1 MAEETL
7 FMLYALLMGIFITFV
22 YDLFRI
28 LRRVIPHNIFWISV
42 EDLAFWGFSAVE
54 VFLLMYHVSNGTL
67 RWFAVLGALLGMFL
81 YSKTLSKF
89 LVKYISLLLGKLLK
103 IIGKVLRFVFKPVT
117 LAAGAAKRTA
127 GKAAYTVARGKLQW
141 NCNKTILNFTKKRL
155 TAVKKVI
162 TMIICKK

>member
-22 YDLFRI
+22 YDLLRI

-42 EDLAFWGFSAVE
+42 EDLVFWGFSAVE

-81 YSKTLSKF
+81 YTKTLSRF

-103 IIGKVLRFVFKPVT
+103 IIGKVLSLLFRPVT
-117 LAAGAAKRTA
+117 LAASAAKRAA
-127 GKAAYTVARGKLQW
+127 GKAAHTAAHG
-141 NCNKTILNFTKKRL
+141 KTIFNFTKKRL
-155 TAVKKVI
+155 TVVKKVF
-162 TMIICKK
+162 TMIVCKK

>member
-22 YDLFRI
+22 YDLLRI

-42 EDLAFWGFSAVE
+42 EDLVFWGFCAVE

-81 YSKTLSKF
+81 YTKMLSRF
-89 LVKYISLLLGKLLK
+89 LVKYISMLLGKLLK
-103 IIGKVLRFVFKPVT
+103 IIGRVLSLLFRPVT
-117 LAAGAAKRTA
+117 WAASAAKRTA
-127 GKAAYTVARGKLQW
+127 GKAANTAARG
-141 NCNKTILNFTKKRL
+141 NKTIFNFTKKRL
-155 TAVKKVI
+155 TAMKKVL
-162 TMIICKK
+162 TMVICKR

>member
-22 YDLFRI
+22 YDLLRI

-42 EDLAFWGFSAVE
+42 EDLVFWGFSAVE

-81 YSKTLSKF
+81 YTKTLSRF
-89 LVKYISLLLGKLLK
+89 LVKYISLLLGKLFK
-103 IIGKVLRFVFKPVT
+103 MIGRVLGLLFRPVK
-117 LAAGAAKRTA
+117 LAASAARRTA
-127 GKAAYTVARGKLQW
+127 GKAAHTAARG
-141 NCNKTILNFTKKRL
+141 NRTIFNFAKKRL
-155 TAVKKVI
+155 TAVKKVL

>member
-22 YDLFRI
+22 YDLLRI

-42 EDLAFWGFSAVE
+42 EDLAFWGFCAVE

-81 YSKTLSKF
+81 YTKSLSRF
-89 LVKYISLLLGKLLK
+89 LVKYISLLLVKLLK
-103 IIGKVLRFVFKPVT
+103 IIGRVLRFVFKPVT
-117 LAAGAAKRTA
+117 LTASAARRTA
-127 GKAAYTVARGKLQW
+127 GKAAYAAVRG
-141 NCNKTILNFTKKRL
+141 NKTIFNFTKKRL
-155 TAVKKVI
+155 TAVKKVL
-162 TMIICKK
+162 TMVVCKK